1 MAIYE
6 LNWNRPTTRVDGSP
20 LPEDQI
26 SGYIV
31 RRLFNSL
38 TTDFP
43 TVETTYLLNIGEDS
57 GVGTLTVAAVDI
69 VGATSSFVPITDFV
83 LYNNPPVLSVK
94 MASISVRI
102 STTDTDADTVTT
114 TIQTQGTKGVA
125 TVTGS
130 TNGEVRYAPNDGQT
144 GSDTFTVK
152 LSDGR
157 TGGDITQDVTV
168 DITNWRVTS
177 GGLDIRVA
185 RAFA

>member
-1 MAIYE
+1 MAIYQ
-6 LNWNRPTTRVDGSP
+6 LSWNAPTTRADGSD
-20 LPEDQI
+20 LPADQI
-26 SGYIV
+26 AGYIV
-31 RRLFNSL
+31 RRVFNG
-38 TTDFP
+38 TPTDYP
-43 TVETTYLLNIGEDS
+43 TIGTVYLLDIGSDA
-57 GVGTLTVAAVDI
+57 GVGTLTVATVDI
-69 VGATSSFVPITDFV
+69 VESKSEFVPITDVV

-94 MASISVRI
+94 LASISVRI
-102 STTDTDADTVTT
+102 STNDADADTVTA

-177 GGLDIRVA
+177 GSLDIRVA